1 MKKLLLA
8 AVGLGLVVVSCG
20 TKESSMS
27 SSSNDSTATVTTK
40 MVAPVATDSSK
51 MAVTDSVGV
60 DSVAAPRPA
69 K

>member
-1 MKKLLLA
+1 MRKLLLA
-8 AVGLGLVVVSCG
+8 AVGLGIVVVSCG

-27 SSSNDSTATVTTK
+27 SGNTDSTAAANTK
-40 MVAPVATDSSK
+40 TAAPATDSAK
-51 MAVTDSVGV
+51 MVVKDSVRV

>member
-8 AVGLGLVVVSCG
+8 AVGLGIVVVSCG

-27 SSSNDSTATVTTK
+27 SGNTDSTAAVNAKT
-40 MVAPVATDSSK
+40 VAPVTTDSSK
-51 MAVTDSVGV
+51 MVVTDSVRV